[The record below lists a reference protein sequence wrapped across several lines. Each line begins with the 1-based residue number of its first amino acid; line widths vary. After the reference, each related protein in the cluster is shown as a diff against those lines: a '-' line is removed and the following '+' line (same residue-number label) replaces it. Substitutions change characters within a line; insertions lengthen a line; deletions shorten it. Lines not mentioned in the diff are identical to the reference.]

1 MCKSTVGVPL
11 WAVVA
16 AGSSAAS
23 LLVIKVTVNG
33 DEQSEKYIGL
43 ISLMRTWVKQMID
56 LWNDYIPQTLPVPV
70 AEASAAPSF
79 CPQNLSTKTFPP
91 QVADPPIIST

>member
-1 MCKSTVGVPL
+1 MLNYVKLGTFGILPL

-33 DEQSEKYIGL
+33 DEQSEK
-43 ISLMRTWVKQMID
+43 
-56 LWNDYIPQTLPVPV
+56 
-70 AEASAAPSF
+70 
-79 CPQNLSTKTFPP
+79 
-91 QVADPPIIST
+91 

>member
-1 MCKSTVGVPL
+1 
-11 WAVVA
+11 
-16 AGSSAAS
+16 
-23 LLVIKVTVNG
+23 
-33 DEQSEKYIGL
+33 
-43 ISLMRTWVKQMID
+43 MRTWEKQQIG
-56 LWNDYIPQTLPVPV
+56 LGNDYIIPQTLPVPV

>member
-1 MCKSTVGVPL
+1 MMWRTSTWICKNTVGVPL

-43 ISLMRTWVKQMID
+43 ISLMRTWEKQMIG
-56 LWNDYIPQTLPVPV
+56 L
-70 AEASAAPSF
+70 
-79 CPQNLSTKTFPP
+79 
-91 QVADPPIIST
+91 